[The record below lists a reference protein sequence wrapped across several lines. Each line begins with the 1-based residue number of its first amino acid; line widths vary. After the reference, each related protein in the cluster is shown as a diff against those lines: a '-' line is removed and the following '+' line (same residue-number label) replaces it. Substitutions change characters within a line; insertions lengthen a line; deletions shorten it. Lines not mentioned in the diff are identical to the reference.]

1 MRHLPSAKP
10 ERHLALITLVE
21 EPGQVP
27 QFDLVVAFV
36 CARTELDLFD
46 DDLLLLK
53 LRLVAPLAFPV
64 LEFAEIHDT
73 ANRGHRGRCD
83 FHKIKLCRFRLR
95 IGDRNR
101 DYAHLLAVR
110 SDQPNFRDIDFAVN
124 ARLFF
129 LCYMKTPL
137 YQKLS
142 RAPEL

>member
-1 MRHLPSAKP
+1 MPPFHLRILLDHADCFEIVLHTLDQSDAELLVRHLPSAKP

-53 LRLVAPLAFPV
+53 LRLVPPLAFPV

-101 DYAHLLAVR
+101 D
-110 SDQPNFRDIDFAVN
+110 
-124 ARLFF
+124 
-129 LCYMKTPL
+129 
-137 YQKLS
+137 
-142 RAPEL
+142 